1 MASKINYIIPSRRF
15 ELFCDVIGLIIKEEF
30 AKQKQ
35 LTGNT
40 VYDANVYI
48 DRSLSYDAATELPAV
63 NVSYKRTVYSNQDIK
78 SNLGDNIYMIEVT
91 AKGIESATKR
101 ADYNSAKILYKLLGA
116 IAYIL
121 SSAEYRFL
129 GLAPGIVMGLSV
141 REIKIYPPDPV
152 YNHNPIHLNDELST
166 VSGCL
171 IFSVKAAEEVSD
183 VDGVDSEGI
192 NLESIFTG
200 MTIEDTDKGYK
211 IIINNT

>member
-15 ELFCDVIGLIIKEEF
+15 ELFRDVIGLIIKEEF

-35 LTGNT
+35 LTSNT

-48 DRSLSYDAATELPAV
+48 DRSLAYDAATELPAV
-63 NVSYKRTVYSNQDIK
+63 NVSYKKTVYSNQDIK

-91 AKGIESATKR
+91 AIGIESATKR
-101 ADYNSAKILYKLLGA
+101 ADYNSAEILYKLLGA

-152 YNHNPIHLNDELST
+152 YNPIHSNDELST

-171 IFSVKAAEEVSD
+171 IFSVKAAEEVAD